1 MPNIRVSYRW
11 QEQVKGRTGPMR
23 LVGYT
28 TMALFVIAF
37 GGWATLAPIAGATIA
52 PGIIAAAG
60 QNVSIQHLEGGIVEY
75 VVAHE
80 GDHVS
85 KGDVLLVLDD
95 TAAQVQLNRLLE
107 QVIASEAQI
116 ARFEAERDGSVALAI
131 PDDFENF
138 PPPLDPKLE
147 FYEQKKQFLAR
158 KARYDSQEQILVQRR
173 NSLQDAMNGLQAQ
186 KLAIE
191 RQLAI
196 LDGEASIQRQLLDK
210 GLTTRNQ
217 LMGLERSIADL
228 TGQSGALTA
237 QIASMVSQIGEAL
250 AQIEQLTT
258 SRVEEAVSDLN
269 TTRVAVADLREQVR
283 AARHVLARTMV
294 RAPADGVV
302 VQSVHNSRGSVVRP
316 GEVVIELLPT
326 TNELIVEARIQP
338 QEIDSVKLDQ
348 TAEMALI
355 ALNTRVTPKLRGKVF
370 YISADHLTTPD
381 TGQAY
386 YAVRLKIDQDLP
398 PEIKTDQIYPGM
410 PVQAFIS
417 TGTRSFVDYLLR
429 PILDSMDLA
438 FRQA

>member
-1 MPNIRVSYRW
+1 
-11 QEQVKGRTGPMR
+11 MR
-23 LVGYT
+23 LVGYA

-52 PGIIAAAG
+52 PGVIAAAG
-60 QNVSIQHLEGGIVEY
+60 QNVSIQHFEGGIVED

-116 ARFEAERDGSVALAI
+116 ARLEAERDGAAALAI
-131 PDDFENF
+131 PADFENL
-138 PPPLDPKLE
+138 PSPLDPKRE

-158 KARYDSQEQILVQRR
+158 KARYDSQKQILVQRHK
-173 NSLQDAMNGLQAQ
+173 SLQDALNGLQAQ
-186 KLAIE
+186 QLAIE

-196 LDGEASIQRQLLDK
+196 LDGEASIQRQLLGK

-237 QIASMVSQIGEAL
+237 QIASMVSQIGEAM

-258 SRVEEAVSDLN
+258 SRVEEAVADLN

-283 AARHVLARTMV
+283 AARYVLARTIV
-294 RAPADGVV
+294 RAPTDGIV
-302 VQSVHNSRGSVVRP
+302 VQSIHNSQGSVVRP
-316 GEVVIELLPT
+316 GEMVIELLPT

-348 TAEMALI
+348 TAEMALT

-370 YISADHLTTPD
+370 YVSADHLTTPD

-438 FRQA
+438 FRQS